1 MPRTTSQK
9 NTGSPHSPKSRKEE
23 QEFGPGKKEIVI
35 CKDCSA
41 VYGEKHWRHSM
52 EEEKHLGEDKQ
63 VRFAVCPACQM
74 KRDKTFEGQV
84 IVENV
89 PVDLRSEI
97 ERLIYRVGDRA
108 NRRDPMDRILD
119 LRSRKN
125 GFEVRTSENQLAIS
139 MGKQIARAYK
149 KAKAE
154 VQLSEGESV
163 ARVRVVFP
171 KK

>member
-1 MPRTTSQK
+1 MPRTTSTK
-9 NTGSPHSPKSRKEE
+9 NIGSAHYPKSRKEE

-52 EEEKHLGEDKQ
+52 EEEKHLGEDK
-63 VRFAVCPACQM
+63 RISFSVCPACQM

-84 IVENV
+84 IVKNV
-89 PVDLRSEI
+89 PAELRADI
-97 ERLIYRVGDRA
+97 ERLIYHVADRA
-108 NRRDPMDRILD
+108 FKRDPMDRILD

-125 GFEVRTSENQLAIS
+125 GFEIRTSENQLAIS
-139 MGKQIARAYK
+139 IGKQIARAHK
-149 KAKAE
+149 KAKVD

-163 ARVRVVFP
+163 ARVHVVFSA
-171 KK
+171 K

>member
-1 MPRTTSQK
+1 MPRTTSSK

-23 QEFGPGKKEIVI
+23 QEFGPGKKELVI

-41 VYGEKHWRHSM
+41 VYGEKHWRHSL
-52 EEEKHLGEDKQ
+52 EQEKHLGEDKQ

-89 PVDLRSEI
+89 PAELRGDI
-97 ERLIYRVGDRA
+97 ERLIYRVADRA
-108 NRRDPMDRILD
+108 FRRDPMDRILD

-125 GFEVRTSENQLAIS
+125 GPARRSLGVGGFEVRTSENQLAIS
-139 MGKQIARAYK
+139 MGKQIVRAYK
-149 KAKAE
+149 K
-154 VQLSEGESV
+154 
-163 ARVRVVFP
+163 
-171 KK
+171 